1 MKNFKSFLVSLAA
14 VSFFLGLNSH
24 AATPPP
30 GGGGG
35 PPAPVAYFPSS
46 KIMQGDQPLLQS
58 YTLSITSPSNLPA
71 GVVTPLTMLGTVL
84 SKPEGVDDGAALSF
98 LSFSPSTLA
107 FTGPNEVRSVT
118 VTVDVPLG
126 NFAGN
131 YAYRIKHT
139 GWPSGVP
146 VTDEGATVNAL
157 VSPAATTDES
167 PPTVILQ
174 SPVDGTQYVYY
185 PATGEPAKVP
195 VFFEATVN
203 ETADPING
211 LLAYINGVPQA
222 GVTTTGIGTHVATG
236 SLELALVEPGTYAV
250 RVTASN
256 QHGTSEDSGDFTV
269 VVSAPPPTISV
280 ASPAPGSNY
289 TFPAGGTGVSVPVTY
304 TATSLYGNITATNAT
319 LNGAPIPTLQL
330 DGVGTSLVAT
340 GSATLSIT
348 TPGSYVL
355 NFTAANAYDLAVPVT
370 VPFTVS
376 SYEPLPTVTIVTPED
391 DAVFTRT
398 LGDPATAVN
407 FSFTGGTD
415 FGTVES
421 VTVLLDGEPVVATIN
436 GEGTASITGS
446 FTQSF
451 STAGTHTLTV
461 TLNNGYSTATDSTT
475 FTIKE
480 TSGEICANLTWLPP
494 ISLNKTVQGGS
505 VMPIK
510 FTLQCQGEFVR
521 NESVLISIYEILPDG
536 TETDPVLY
544 PYGSG
549 SPNPAEYAITGPMYH
564 LNYPTAEGVHRYRIE
579 VYLPLSADGTNLQL
593 LGTKDL
599 LTKGDDKDCKSDKSN
614 KSGKSDKS
622 DKSFKSDKS
631 NKSGKSDKSIKS
643 GKSDKWGKS
652 DKSIKSDKSDK
663 SSKSNKSDKG
673 SKSDK
678 SGKSDKY
685 STGNPGNHKSV
696 GGAGEQPDGR
706 DNWGSGDKGKSN
718 GKSDKGKTSSKSKY
732 PSKR

>member
-1 MKNFKSFLVSLAA
+1 MKNFPFTSVIFSA

-24 AATPPP
+24 AAPTVP
-30 GGGGG
+30 GGG
-35 PPAPVAYFPSS
+35 PPGAVMYSPAVNVV
-46 KIMQGDQPLLQS
+46 QGNQPLAKS
-58 YTLSITSPSNLPA
+58 YQLSITSPSNLPV
-71 GVVTPLTMLGTVL
+71 GVTAPLTILVDEVL
-84 SKPEGVDDGAALSF
+84 SKPDAVDEGMARSF
-98 LSFSPSTLA
+98 VSFSPSTLA
-107 FTGPNEVRSVT
+107 FTGPNQILSVM
-118 VTVDVPLG
+118 VIVNVPEG

-131 YAYRIKHT
+131 YAYRIKHS
-139 GWPSGVP
+139 GWPSGLP

-157 VSPAATTDES
+157 VEPAASTDES
-167 PPTVILQ
+167 TPTVVLQ
-174 SPVDGTQYVYY
+174 TPADGTEYVYY
-185 PATGEPAKVP
+185 PVTGEPVAVP
-195 VFFEATVN
+195 VTFTATVN
-203 ETADPING
+203 ETGEPING

-355 NFTAANAYDLAVPVT
+355 NFTAANEYGPAEQVT

-391 DAVFTRT
+391 GAVFTRT

-421 VTVLLDGEPVVATIN
+421 VTVLLDGAPVVATIN
-436 GEGTASITGS
+436 GQGTASITGS

-494 ISLNKTVQGGS
+494 ISLNKTVQSGS

-579 VYLPLSADGTNLQL
+579 VYLPLSTDGSNLQL
-593 LGTKDL
+593 LGSKEL
-599 LTKGDDKDCKSDKSN
+599 LTKGDDKDCKSN

-622 DKSFKSDKS
+622 CKSS
-631 NKSGKSDKSIKS
+631 KSGKSDKSGYGNPGNHKPVGGAGEQPDGRDNWGS
-643 GKSDKWGKS
+643 GDKGKSDGK
-652 DKSIKSDKSDK
+652 DYG
-663 SSKSNKSDKG
+663 KSDKG

-678 SGKSDKY
+678 Y
-685 STGNPGNHKSV
+685 SSGNPGNHKSV

-718 GKSDKGKTSSKSKY
+718 GKSDKGKTSSKYS
-732 PSKR
+732 SKR

>member
-1 MKNFKSFLVSLAA
+1 MKNFKSIFVSLAA
-14 VSFFLGLNSH
+14 VSFFLGLTSH
-24 AATPPP
+24 AASPPP

-35 PPAPVAYFPSS
+35 PPQPVTYNPYE
-46 KIMQGDQPLLQS
+46 KIIQGNQPLVES
-58 YTLSITSPSNLPA
+58 YTLSITSPSNLPI
-71 GVVTPLTMLGTVL
+71 GVTTPLTVVVDEVL
-84 SKPEGVDDGAALSF
+84 SKPDFVDEGMARSF
-98 LSFSPSTLA
+98 VSFSPSTLA

-118 VTVDVPLG
+118 VTLDVPLG
-126 NFAGN
+126 NFVGD
-131 YAYRIKHT
+131 YAYRIKNT
-139 GWPSGVP
+139 GWPNGVP
-146 VTDEGATVNAL
+146 VTDVGATVNAK
-157 VSPAATTDES
+157 VAAAATTDAS
-167 PPTVILQ
+167 PPTVNLQ
-174 SPVDGTQYVYY
+174 SPPAGTQYVYY
-185 PATGEPAKVP
+185 PATGEPVKVP
-195 VFFEATVN
+195 VIFEATVN
-203 ETADPING
+203 ETGAVVSGLQAFINDIDLVNLTTSG
-211 LLAYINGVPQA
+211 L
-222 GVTTTGIGTHVATG
+222 GTHNATG
-236 SLELALVEPGTYAV
+236 SVDLSLTQPGTYV
-250 RVTASN
+250 IRVTATN
-256 QHGTSEDSGDFTV
+256 ANGDSEDSHDFTV
-269 VVSAPPPTISV
+269 VVSAPAPTITV
-280 ASPAPGSNY
+280 GSPAPSANY

-355 NFTAANAYDLAVPVT
+355 KFTAANEYGPAEQAT

-391 DAVFTRT
+391 GAVITRT
-398 LGDPATAVN
+398 LGDPATEVN

-415 FGTVES
+415 FGAVES
-421 VTVLLDGEPVVATIN
+421 VTVLLDGETVVATIN
-436 GEGTASITGS
+436 GLGTASITGS

-451 STAGTHTLTV
+451 TTAGTHTVTV
-461 TLNNGYSTATDSTT
+461 TLDNGFSTATDTTT
-475 FTIKE
+475 FTVKE
-480 TSGEICANLTWLPP
+480 QSAEICANLTWLPP
-494 ISLNKTVQGGS
+494 IVLNKTVQGGS

-510 FTLQCQGEFVR
+510 FTLRCQGEFVR

-536 TETDPVLY
+536 TETDPVIY
-544 PYGSG
+544 PYGTG

-593 LGTKDL
+593 LGSKDL

-622 DKSFKSDKS
+622 YKSS
-631 NKSGKSDKSIKS
+631 KSGKSDKSDKS
-643 GKSDKWGKS
+643 LKS
-652 DKSIKSDKSDK
+652 DKSTKSDKGGKSDKSDK
-663 SSKSNKSDKG
+663 SS
-673 SKSDK
+673 
-678 SGKSDKY
+678 KSDKY

-718 GKSDKGKTSSKSKY
+718 GKSDKNKTSSKY